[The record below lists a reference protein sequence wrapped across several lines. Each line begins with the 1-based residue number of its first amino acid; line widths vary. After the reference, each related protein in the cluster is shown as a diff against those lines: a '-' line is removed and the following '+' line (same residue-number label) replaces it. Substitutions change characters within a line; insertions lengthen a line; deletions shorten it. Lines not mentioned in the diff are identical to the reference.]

1 MTPGGIRN
9 EHLFAAG
16 SNDTPEPGANAPT
29 RVYDGNENPMDLYSK
44 PFTLDRIVRIGILTG
59 VIWALVWLM
68 KYLSDVLIPFAV
80 ALLLAYLINPLVV
93 LVQGKIRNRVAAVF
107 ISLLAV
113 VAAVTVAGGLVAP
126 LIVEEVSHTGKVLS
140 NLVNNSDMAARA
152 AKRLPPDLWQAVK
165 DIAAR
170 REVQELFN
178 ADNIWKVL
186 EIVARK
192 ILPGVWGLITG
203 TASFV
208 LGLVGV
214 VIIILYLVFLLLD
227 YQRIR
232 EGWKELIPP
241 PYREAIVEFVA
252 EFDAAM
258 NRYFRAQAAV
268 ASMVGVIFA
277 VGFFLIGL
285 PLGILLGLFI
295 GLLNMVPYLQI
306 LGLIPAVLL
315 AGVHAVETGTSFWV
329 ILGFTGLVFVVAQL
343 IQDGFLVPRIMG
355 QVTGLSPA
363 MILLSLSI
371 WGKLLGILGLIIAL
385 PMTCLLLAYYR
396 RFVSSTQ
403 VAASP

>member
-1 MTPGGIRN
+1 
-9 EHLFAAG
+9 
-16 SNDTPEPGANAPT
+16 
-29 RVYDGNENPMDLYSK
+29 MDLSSK
-44 PFTLDRIVRIGILTG
+44 PFTLDRVVRIGFLVG

-93 LVQGKIRNRVAAVF
+93 VVQKKIRNRVAAVF
-107 ISLLAV
+107 ISLLTV
-113 VAAVTVAGGLVAP
+113 LAAATLVGWLVAP

-140 NLVNNSDMAARA
+140 NLVNNSDMAAQA
-152 AKRLPPDLWQAVK
+152 ANRLPSDLWQAVK
-165 DIAAR
+165 EIAGR

-186 EIVARK
+186 EVIARK
-192 ILPGVWGLITG
+192 VLPGVWGLITG

-232 EGWKELIPP
+232 QGWKELIPP
-241 PYREAIVEFVA
+241 PYREAVVDFIT
-252 EFDAAM
+252 EFDGAM

-268 ASMVGVIFA
+268 ASIVGVIFA

-295 GLLNMVPYLQI
+295 GLLNMVPYLQL
-306 LGLIPAVLL
+306 LGLIPAVLV
-315 AGVHAVETGTSFWV
+315 AGVHAVETGSSFWMV
-329 ILGFTGLVFVVAQL
+329 LGLTGLVFVVAQL
-343 IQDGFLVPRIMG
+343 IQDGLLVPRIMG

-396 RFVSSTQ
+396 RFVSPLQ
-403 VAASP
+403 AAANP